1 VEIRPRQC
9 LLYIGDRFSF
19 DDLNRK
25 RDMDWQPP
33 AGSKISVA
41 TDGSDP
47 TVVIPNTGGAS
58 RYFTGLFLLF
68 WLGMWTIGFRDAG
81 SKVIS
86 GEANAFLVFWL
97 AAWTLGGIFAA
108 FTLYRAFR
116 PSVPETLELKR
127 NGVSYDSGVPPL
139 QFDSSWRYKNTR
151 DAWSAAFPKRVR
163 ADLDRRELQSLR
175 LRETESGNRL
185 TVDVDATRIDIAPN
199 ASEVEREW
207 LARLLAQR
215 YSLPQ
220 ALATPA
226 PAAN

>member
-1 VEIRPRQC
+1 LYFGDEI
-9 LLYIGDRFSF
+9 SF
-19 DDLNRK
+19 DGLNWK

-33 AGSKISVA
+33 AGSRISVA
-41 TDGSDP
+41 TDGADP
-47 TVVIPNTGGAS
+47 TIVVPSTGGAS

-97 AAWTLGGIFAA
+97 AAWTLGGLFAA

-116 PSVPETLELKR
+116 PPVPETLELKR
-127 NGVSYDSGVPPL
+127 NSMTYDSGIPPV
-139 QFDSSWRYKNTR
+139 QFNSYGRYRNPK
-151 DAWSAAFPKRVR
+151 DAWNSTFPKRVR
-163 ADLDRRELQSLR
+163 VDLDRRQLQSLR

-185 TVDVDATRIDIAPN
+185 TVDVDAARIDIAPN

-220 ALATPA
+220 VLGNAA
-226 PAAN
+226 PGNGGA

>member
-1 VEIRPRQC
+1 MN
-9 LLYIGDRFSF
+9 L
-19 DDLNRK
+19 
-25 RDMDWQPP
+25 QPP
-33 AGSKISVA
+33 SGSKISIA
-41 TDGSDP
+41 TDGADP
-47 TVVIPNTGGAS
+47 TIIIPPTTSAA

-86 GEANAFLVFWL
+86 GNANGFLIFWL
-97 AAWTLGGIFAA
+97 GGWTVGGIFAA

-116 PSVPETLELKR
+116 PPVPESLQLKR
-127 NGVSYDSGVPPL
+127 NSVTYDSGIPPL
-139 QFDSSWRYKNTR
+139 QFDTSWRYKNAR
-151 DAWSAAFPKRVR
+151 DTWSATFPKRVR
-163 ADLDRRELQSLR
+163 VDLDRRCLQSLR

-185 TVDVDATRIDIAPN
+185 TVDVDAARLDIAPN

-226 PAAN
+226 PVP